1 MPNRHSRDKLI
12 NIALNIVQL
21 DNLIVHDVPHGVVQP
36 DAFSLQWLQDIL
48 DFWYHMV
55 PFSATVV
62 KVPLNATP
70 NQDYII
76 LPEDFIVDVRHGYL
90 VETIVGNPHSMQRRL
105 RLPFQRFLSR
115 SISLQGSSNVQFPTH
130 YCVNGK
136 SSNDRQLLRI
146 TPTPTIPT
154 VGVIWYYQ
162 MPPLLRA
169 GDKPAFPSDY
179 VIVEYI
185 RIRALE
191 WARILDPGTAVSFC
205 DRILKAM
212 KANGLMNEPEDDEI
226 SNDETRYPTSSSDG
240 LEAYRWM
247 GHV

>member
-12 NIALNIVQL
+12 NIALNIAQL
-21 DNLIVHDVPHGVVQP
+21 DNLVVHDCPHGVVQS

-55 PFSATVV
+55 PFSSTVV
-62 KVPLNATP
+62 QAQLNATA

-90 VETIVGNPHSMQRRL
+90 VETIPGDPLTMQRRL

-115 SISLQGSSNVQFPTH
+115 SIGNQRSSNGNFPTH
-130 YCVNGK
+130 YCVNGR
-136 SSNDRQLLRI
+136 NAEDRQLLRI
-146 TPTPTIPT
+146 TPTPTIAT
-154 VGVIWYYQ
+154 VGAIWYYQ
-162 MPPLLRA
+162 MPPLLSA

-191 WARILDPGTAVSFC
+191 WARILEPGTAVTFC
-205 DRILKAM
+205 DKIIKAM

-226 SNDETRYPTSSSDG
+226 SNDETRYPVTSSDG

-247 GHV
+247 GHI